1 MAWLRRLFAAL
12 VLLAFTACFIRAVP
26 SDSALYLVERLQFV
40 PALTGVISGRAWAWA
55 SLALLVLLTLLFGR
69 VYCSWI
75 CPLGMMQDLAN
86 RLVRPR
92 PQKLKGAAAL
102 HTPNHG
108 RIRLIFGLLGFG
120 SLLFCGTLLLTW
132 LDPYSIAA
140 RFMTAV
146 VNPAAASIGLSD
158 GSADRLRYGPWLLVI
173 VLISIGI
180 PLLMAL
186 LRGRLYCNSICPVGA
201 LHGLISRIAPFTPH
215 IDEKNCRLCG
225 HCLRACKAHA
235 IDLKTLRIDA
245 TRCIA
250 CYNCLESCDSFALS
264 LHPHNPFDTAPRKA
278 QGMRRS
284 KTESRPRPNA
294 APPASE
300 APAAS
305 AAPAAPA
312 AVLGAAAEPSR
323 DAAPSCASALSA
335 RTAAEP
341 TAADAPA
348 AAPAQ
353 TSAAA
358 ETSAPRDVVDLSRR
372 AFLGYGLFTV
382 AAAALPSV
390 SAASASAETTA
401 TGSNIGPAPLP
412 PGAGDLD
419 RFLDTCTA
427 CGLCI
432 SACPSHVLRP
442 SYTSLGWKGLMKPY
456 LDYSVGFCQPD
467 CHSCSQVC
475 PTGALLPLSLA
486 EKKATQIGIVDF
498 RQEHCIVWH
507 QDRDCCDCADACP
520 TGAIEAVEVKRPVVD
535 PNKCTG
541 CRGKRCFNACPTG
554 SISYTIREDTGRR
567 LAVVNYDTC
576 IGCGYCAEACSKRHA
591 IDVSVHR
598 APKLHPE
605 RCTGCGACTHVC
617 PASPAKAMRVHPRIR
632 HLQLLQSDATA

>member
-26 SDSALYLVERLQFV
+26 GDSALYLVERLQFV
-40 PALTGVISGRAWAWA
+40 PAVTGVISGRAWAWA
-55 SLALLVLLTLLFGR
+55 ALALLVLLTLLFGR

-86 RLVRPR
+86 RLVRPQ
-92 PQKLKGAAAL
+92 PQKLKGAAAR
-102 HTPNHG
+102 HTPNH
-108 RIRLIFGLLGFG
+108 RLIRLIFGLLGFG

-140 RFMTAV
+140 RFMAAV
-146 VNPAAASIGLSD
+146 INPAASSIGLAD
-158 GSADRLRYGPWLLVI
+158 GSADWLRYGPWLLVI
-173 VLISIGI
+173 VIISIGI

-201 LHGLISRIAPFTPH
+201 VLGLISRVAPFSPR
-215 IDEKNCRLCG
+215 IDEKSCRLCG

-250 CYNCLESCDSFALS
+250 CYNCLESCDASAIS
-264 LHPHNPFDTAPRKA
+264 LRPHSPFDTAPRKA
-278 QGMRRS
+278 QGMRHR
-284 KTESRPRPNA
+284 KP
-294 APPASE
+294 E
-300 APAAS
+300 APAA
-305 AAPAAPA
+305 
-312 AVLGAAAEPSR
+312 
-323 DAAPSCASALSA
+323 ASVQ
-335 RTAAEP
+335 P
-341 TAADAPA
+341 
-348 AAPAQ
+348 
-353 TSAAA
+353 SAAA
-358 ETSAPRDVVDLSRR
+358 EQPTPRENVDLSRR

-401 TGSNIGPAPLP
+401 ASSNIGPAPLP

-554 SISYTIREDTGRR
+554 SISYIIREDTGRR

-576 IGCGYCAEACSKRHA
+576 IGCGYCAEACSRRHA

-617 PASPAKAMRVHPRIR
+617 PASPAKAMRVYPRIR
-632 HLQLLQSDATA
+632 HLQLQQSSTIA

>member
-1 MAWLRRLFAAL
+1 MSRPELEAL
-12 VLLAFTACFIRAVP
+12 QL
-26 SDSALYLVERLQFV
+26 ERLKRMVNYCYENV
-40 PALTGVISGRAWAWA
+40 PFYHERLEKAGVTGDKIKTLSDIQYIPFTTKDDIRDNYPFNMLATPMKKIVRIHASSGTTGKPTVGAYTKGDLDNWSDNVA
-55 SLALLVLLTLLFGR
+55 R
-69 VYCSWI
+69 V
-75 CPLGMMQDLAN
+75 
-86 RLVRPR
+86 
-92 PQKLKGAAAL
+92 AAAA
-102 HTPNHG
+102 G
-108 RIRLIFGLLGFG
+108 
-120 SLLFCGTLLLTW
+120 
-132 LDPYSIAA
+132 
-140 RFMTAV
+140 
-146 VNPAAASIGLSD
+146 
-158 GSADRLRYGPWLLVI
+158 
-173 VLISIGI
+173 
-180 PLLMAL
+180 
-186 LRGRLYCNSICPVGA
+186 
-201 LHGLISRIAPFTPH
+201 
-215 IDEKNCRLCG
+215 
-225 HCLRACKAHA
+225 
-235 IDLKTLRIDA
+235 
-245 TRCIA
+245 
-250 CYNCLESCDSFALS
+250 
-264 LHPHNPFDTAPRKA
+264 
-278 QGMRRS
+278 
-284 KTESRPRPNA
+284 
-294 APPASE
+294 ASE
-300 APAAS
+300 DDIFQIS
-305 AAPAAPA
+305 
-312 AVLGAAAEPSR
+312 
-323 DAAPSCASALSA
+323 
-335 RTAAEP
+335 
-341 TAADAPA
+341 
-348 AAPAQ
+348 
-353 TSAAA
+353 
-358 ETSAPRDVVDLSRR
+358 
-372 AFLGYGLFTV
+372 FGYGLFTV

-390 SAASASAETTA
+390 SAATASAETTA

-554 SISYTIREDTGRR
+554 SISYIIREDTGRR

-605 RCTGCGACTHVC
+605 RCTGCGSCTHVC

-632 HLQLLQSDATA
+632 HLQLQQSDATA

>member
-40 PALTGVISGRAWAWA
+40 PALTGVMSGRAWAWA
-55 SLALLVLLTLLFGR
+55 ALAFLVLLTLLFGR

-86 RLVRPR
+86 RLVRPQ
-92 PQKLKGAAAL
+92 PQQLKGAAAR
-102 HTPNHG
+102 HTPNH
-108 RIRLIFGLLGFG
+108 RLIRLIFGLLGFG

-146 VNPAAASIGLSD
+146 VNPAAASIGLAD
-158 GSADRLRYGPWLLVI
+158 GSADWLRYGPWLLVI
-173 VLISIGI
+173 VIISIGI

-201 LHGLISRIAPFTPH
+201 LLGLISRAAPFTPH
-215 IDEKNCRLCG
+215 IDEKSCRLCG

-250 CYNCLESCDSFALS
+250 CYNCLESCDSFAVS

-278 QGMRRS
+278 QGMRHR
-284 KTESRPRPNA
+284 KGEPRPRSSSA
-294 APPASE
+294 SPASE
-300 APAAS
+300 ASVGPAS
-305 AAPAAPA
+305 
-312 AVLGAAAEPSR
+312 LLD
-323 DAAPSCASALSA
+323 DATAPSCDATSSWASAQST

-341 TAADAPA
+341 K
-348 AAPAQ
+348 
-353 TSAAA
+353 AA
-358 ETSAPRDVVDLSRR
+358 EKPTPRDSVDLSRR

-390 SAASASAETTA
+390 SAASLSAETTA
-401 TGSNIGPAPLP
+401 PGNNIGPAPLP

-520 TGAIEAVEVKRPVVD
+520 TGAIEAVEIKRPVVD

-554 SISYTIREDTGRR
+554 SISYIIREDTGRR

-576 IGCGYCAEACSKRHA
+576 IGCSYCAEACSKRHA

-617 PASPAKAMRVHPRIR
+617 PAFPAKAMRVHPRIR
-632 HLQLLQSDATA
+632 QLQLQQSNATA